1 MICYRVTSAKTTQLW
16 QAQLSEW
23 YKSAT
28 SPTAEADP
36 QSPLCEDNSVTS
48 PAAVQDIQF
57 DLHEDNV
64 RRDSV
69 EDQPD
74 KGLGLN

>member
-1 MICYRVTSAKTTQLW
+1 M
-16 QAQLSEW
+16 
-23 YKSAT
+23 

-69 EDQPD
+69 AEDQPD